1 MTSESRAPKQ
11 ANAGRHDRRPRPGVT
26 VTAAAAA
33 LLSVRDLQLAIVG
46 GRQTT
51 PILRGVSL
59 SIAPGEVHGLVG
71 ESGAGKTMIG
81 KVILG
86 IQPSRARIVRGSVV
100 FEGRDITHLDER
112 ERRRLMG
119 RGLGLI
125 PQDPMT
131 SLNPAYRI
139 GGQIADV
146 LRLHL
151 GMDRAA
157 ASARAREL
165 LDEVRIRAPDRVLR
179 QYPHELSG
187 GMRQR
192 VLIAIAFACRPKLI
206 IADEPTTALDV
217 TVQRQVLALIKGMQ
231 AHEGA
236 SILFVTH
243 DLGVVAKICDRV
255 TVLHG
260 GRVLETGDTRRIVEA
275 PRHAYTR
282 ALIAATPRHD
292 RPGDLLQPVP
302 DALTARLNEE
312 ARAFDAAQRSN
323 G

>member
-1 MTSESRAPKQ
+1 MTAPQ
-11 ANAGRHDRRPRPGVT
+11 ITPGT
-26 VTAAAAA
+26 PGGPI
-33 LLSVRDLQLAIVG
+33 LSVRNLHLAIA
-46 GRQTT
+46 GRRRRT

-59 SIAPGEVHGLVG
+59 DIAPGEVHGLVG

-86 IQPSRARIVRGSVV
+86 IQPSRTVVTGGSVL
-100 FEGRDITHLDER
+100 FGGRDITHLPER

-151 GMDRAA
+151 GMDRTAA
-157 ASARAREL
+157 RKRALEL
-165 LDEVRIRAPDRVLR
+165 LNDVHIREPERVLR
-179 QYPHELSG
+179 RYPHELSG

-206 IADEPTTALDV
+206 VADEPTTALDV
-217 TVQRQVLALIKGMQ
+217 TVQRQVLALIKEMQ
-231 AHEGA
+231 AQEGA

-243 DLGVVAKICDRV
+243 DLGVVAKTCDRV

-260 GRVLETGDTRRIVEA
+260 GRVLEAGGTRRIVEA
-275 PRHAYTR
+275 PQHDYTK
-282 ALIAATPRHD
+282 ALMAATPRHD
-292 RPGDLLQPVP
+292 RPGDLLRPVP
-302 DALTARLNEE
+302 EALTRRLNEE
-312 ARAFDAAQRSN
+312 ARAYDAAPGETRA
-323 G
+323 GHA

>member
-1 MTSESRAPKQ
+1 M
-11 ANAGRHDRRPRPGVT
+11 
-26 VTAAAAA
+26 TAAMPDGPI
-33 LLSVRDLQLAIVG
+33 LSVRNLHLAIA
-46 GRQTT
+46 GRGRDT
-51 PILRGVSL
+51 PILRDVSL
-59 SIAPGEVHGLVG
+59 DIAPGEVHGLVG

-81 KVILG
+81 KAVLG
-86 IQPSRARIVRGSVV
+86 IQPSRARITGGSVL
-100 FEGRDITHLDER
+100 FDGRDITVLPER
-112 ERRRLMG
+112 ARRRLMG
-119 RGLGLI
+119 RGMGLI

-151 GMDRAA
+151 GMGRSAA
-157 ASARAREL
+157 EARTLEL
-165 LDEVRIRAPDRVLR
+165 LEDVHIRAPKRVMR

-192 VLIAIAFACRPKLI
+192 VLIAVAFACRPKLI
-206 IADEPTTALDV
+206 VADEPTTALDV
-217 TVQRQVLALIKGMQ
+217 TVQRQVLALIKQMQ
-231 AHEGA
+231 AQEGA

-260 GRVLETGDTRRIVEA
+260 GRVLEAGDTARIVEA

-282 ALIAATPRHD
+282 ALMAATPRYD
-292 RPGDLLQPVP
+292 RPGELLQPVP
-302 DALTARLNEE
+302 EALTARLNGE
-312 ARAFDAAQRSN
+312 ALAYDAAR
-323 G
+323 GHDG

>member
-1 MTSESRAPKQ
+1 MTAPQ
-11 ANAGRHDRRPRPGVT
+11 ITPGT
-26 VTAAAAA
+26 SPGGPI
-33 LLSVRDLQLAIVG
+33 LSVRNLHLAIA
-46 GRQTT
+46 GRRRRT
-51 PILRGVSL
+51 PILRNVSL
-59 SIAPGEVHGLVG
+59 DIGPGEVHGLVG

-86 IQPSRARIVRGSVV
+86 IQPSRAVVTGGSVR
-100 FEGRDITHLDER
+100 FGGRDITHLPER

-131 SLNPAYRI
+131 SLNPAGRI

-157 ASARAREL
+157 ARARALEL
-165 LDEVRIRAPDRVLR
+165 LNDVHIREPERVLR
-179 QYPHELSG
+179 RYPHELSG

-206 IADEPTTALDV
+206 VADEPTTALDV
-217 TVQRQVLALIKGMQ
+217 TVQRQVLALIKEMQ
-231 AHEGA
+231 AQDGA

-243 DLGVVAKICDRV
+243 DLGVVAKTCDRV

-260 GRVLETGDTRRIVEA
+260 GRVLEAGDTRAIVEA
-275 PRHAYTR
+275 PQHDYTK
-282 ALIAATPRHD
+282 ALMAATPRHD

-302 DALTARLNEE
+302 EALTARLNEE
-312 ARAFDAAQRSN
+312 ALAYDATPDAVRGSHA
-323 G
+323 

>member
-1 MTSESRAPKQ
+1 MTAAMRRDGPILSIRDLHLAI
-11 ANAGRHDRRPRPGVT
+11 AGRRLHM
-26 VTAAAAA
+26 
-33 LLSVRDLQLAIVG
+33 
-46 GRQTT
+46 

-59 SIAPGEVHGLVG
+59 DIAPGEVHGLVG

-81 KVILG
+81 KAVLG
-86 IQPSRARIVRGSVV
+86 IQPSRARITAGSVL
-100 FEGRDITHLDER
+100 FDGRNVTHLPER

-119 RGLGLI
+119 RGMGLI

-139 GGQIADV
+139 GAQIADV

-151 GMDRAA
+151 GLDRAA
-157 ASARAREL
+157 ARERTLEL
-165 LDEVRIRAPDRVLR
+165 LGDIRIRAPERVLR

-192 VLIAIAFACRPKLI
+192 VSIAIAFACRPKLI
-206 IADEPTTALDV
+206 VADEPTTALDV
-217 TVQRQVLALIKGMQ
+217 TVQRQVLALIKRMQ
-231 AHEGA
+231 TQEGA
-236 SILFVTH
+236 SMLFVTH

-260 GRVLETGDTRRIVEA
+260 GRVLETSDTRRIVEA
-275 PRHAYTR
+275 PEHDYTR

-292 RPGDLLQPVP
+292 RPGDLLRPVP
-302 DALTARLNEE
+302 EALTARLDRE
-312 ARAFDAAQRSN
+312 ALAYDAAHGSEGRAD

>member
-1 MTSESRAPKQ
+1 MTAGQISPAGPDGPILSVRNLRLAI
-11 ANAGRHDRRPRPGVT
+11 AGRH
-26 VTAAAAA
+26 
-33 LLSVRDLQLAIVG
+33 RD
-46 GRQTT
+46 T
-51 PILRGVSL
+51 PILRDVSL
-59 SIAPGEVHGLVG
+59 DIVPGEVHGLVG

-86 IQPSRARIVRGSVV
+86 IQPSRAVITEGSVR
-100 FEGRDITHLDER
+100 FDGRDITHLPEK

-157 ASARAREL
+157 ARARALEL
-165 LDEVRIRAPDRVLR
+165 LDDVHIREPARVLR

-206 IADEPTTALDV
+206 VADEPTTALDV
-217 TVQRQVLALIKGMQ
+217 TVQRQVLALIKEMQ
-231 AHEGA
+231 AQEDA

-260 GRVLETGDTRRIVEA
+260 GRVLEAGDTRRIVEA
-275 PRHAYTR
+275 PQHDYTK
-282 ALIAATPRHD
+282 ALMAATPRHD
-292 RPGDLLQPVP
+292 RPGDLLRPVP
-302 DALTARLNEE
+302 EALTARLNEE
-312 ARAFDAAQRSN
+312 ALAYDAAPGAMGAGR

>member
-1 MTSESRAPKQ
+1 M
-11 ANAGRHDRRPRPGVT
+11 
-26 VTAAAAA
+26 TAAPV
-33 LLSVRDLQLAIVG
+33 LSVRDLHLAIA
-46 GRQTT
+46 GRRRDTS
-51 PILRGVSL
+51 ILRGVSL
-59 SIAPGEVHGLVG
+59 EIAPGEVHGLVG

-81 KVILG
+81 KAVLG
-86 IQPSRARIVRGSVV
+86 IQPSRARITAGSVR
-100 FEGRDITHLDER
+100 FDGRDITHLPER

-119 RGLGLI
+119 RGMGLI

-131 SLNPAYRI
+131 SLNPAHRI
-139 GGQIADV
+139 GAQIADV

-151 GMDRAA
+151 GLDRAA
-157 ASARAREL
+157 AGARALEL
-165 LDEVRIRAPDRVLR
+165 LNEVHIRAPERVVR

-192 VLIAIAFACRPKLI
+192 VSIAIAFACRPKLI
-206 IADEPTTALDV
+206 VADEPTTALDV
-217 TVQRQVLALIKGMQ
+217 TVQRQVLALIKRMQ
-231 AHEGA
+231 AQEDA

-260 GRVLETGDTRRIVEA
+260 GRVLETGATRRIVEA
-275 PRHAYTR
+275 PDHDYTR

-292 RPGDLLQPVP
+292 RPGDRLRPVP
-302 DALTARLNEE
+302 EALTARLNAE
-312 ARAFDAAQRSN
+312 ALAYDAARERH

>member
-1 MTSESRAPKQ
+1 MTSAETPE
-11 ANAGRHDRRPRPGVT
+11 GPI
-26 VTAAAAA
+26 
-33 LLSVRDLQLAIVG
+33 LSVRNLHLAIA
-46 GRQTT
+46 GRRRHT
-51 PILRGVSL
+51 PILRDVSL
-59 SIAPGEVHGLVG
+59 DIVPGEVHGLVG

-86 IQPSRARIVRGSVV
+86 IQPSRAVITRGSVL
-100 FEGRDITHLDER
+100 FDGRDITHLPER

-157 ASARAREL
+157 ARARALEL
-165 LDEVRIRAPDRVLR
+165 LDDVHIREPERVLR

-206 IADEPTTALDV
+206 VADEPTTALDV
-217 TVQRQVLALIKGMQ
+217 TVQRQVLALIKEMQ
-231 AHEGA
+231 AQEGA

-260 GRVLETGDTRRIVEA
+260 GRVLEAGDTRRIVEA
-275 PRHAYTR
+275 PRHDYTK
-282 ALIAATPRHD
+282 ALMAATPRHD

-302 DALTARLNEE
+302 ESLTAWLNEE
-312 ARAFDAAQRSN
+312 ALAYDAAP
-323 G
+323 GAMGAGHG

>member
-1 MTSESRAPKQ
+1 MTAARTAP
-11 ANAGRHDRRPRPGVT
+11 AGPPDGPILSVRNLHLAIAGRH
-26 VTAAAAA
+26 
-33 LLSVRDLQLAIVG
+33 RD
-46 GRQTT
+46 T
-51 PILRGVSL
+51 PILRDVSL
-59 SIAPGEVHGLVG
+59 DIVPGEVLGLVG

-86 IQPSRARIVRGSVV
+86 IQPSRARITGGSVR
-100 FEGRDITHLDER
+100 FDGRDITHLPER
-112 ERRRLMG
+112 ERRSLMG

-157 ASARAREL
+157 ARARALDL
-165 LDEVRIRAPDRVLR
+165 LNDVHIRDPERVLR

-206 IADEPTTALDV
+206 VADEPTTALDV
-217 TVQRQVLALIKGMQ
+217 TVQRQVLALIKEMQ
-231 AHEGA
+231 AQEGA

-260 GRVLETGDTRRIVEA
+260 GRVLEAGDTRRIVEA
-275 PRHAYTR
+275 PQHDYTK
-282 ALIAATPRHD
+282 ALMAATPRHD

-302 DALTARLNEE
+302 EALTARLNAE
-312 ARAFDAAQRSN
+312 ALAYDAAP
-323 G
+323 GAMGAGHG

>member
-1 MTSESRAPKQ
+1 MTATPILSIRDLHLAI
-11 ANAGRHDRRPRPGVT
+11 AGRRR
-26 VTAAAAA
+26 
-33 LLSVRDLQLAIVG
+33 D
-46 GRQTT
+46 T

-59 SIAPGEVHGLVG
+59 DIAPGEVHGLVG

-81 KVILG
+81 KAVLG
-86 IQPSRARIVRGSVV
+86 IQPSRARIAAGSVR
-100 FEGRDITHLDER
+100 FDGRDVTHLPER

-119 RGLGLI
+119 RGMGLI

-131 SLNPAYRI
+131 SLNPAHRI
-139 GGQIADV
+139 GAQIADV

-151 GMDRAA
+151 GLDRTAA
-157 ASARAREL
+157 RQRALEL
-165 LDEVRIRAPDRVLR
+165 LNDVHIRAPERVLR

-192 VLIAIAFACRPKLI
+192 VSIAIAFACRPKLI
-206 IADEPTTALDV
+206 VADEPTTALDV
-217 TVQRQVLALIKGMQ
+217 TVQRQVLALIKRMQ
-231 AHEGA
+231 AQEGA

-260 GRVLETGDTRRIVEA
+260 GRVLETGATRRIVEA
-275 PRHAYTR
+275 PEHDYTR

-292 RPGDLLQPVP
+292 RPGDLLRPVP
-302 DALTARLNEE
+302 EALTARLDAE
-312 ARAFDAAQRSN
+312 ALAYDAARGSH

>member
-1 MTSESRAPKQ
+1 MSEAQ
-11 ANAGRHDRRPRPGVT
+11 M
-26 VTAAAAA
+26 TAATPPVGPPGGPI
-33 LLSVRDLQLAIVG
+33 LSVRNLHLAIA
-46 GRQTT
+46 GRYRPT
-51 PILRGVSL
+51 PILRDVSL
-59 SIAPGEVHGLVG
+59 EIAPGEVHGLVG

-86 IQPSRARIVRGSVV
+86 IQPSRARMTGGSVL
-100 FEGRDITHLDER
+100 FDGRDITHLPEKG
-112 ERRRLMG
+112 RRRLMG

-131 SLNPAYRI
+131 SLNPAGRI

-157 ASARAREL
+157 ARARTLEL
-165 LDEVRIRAPDRVLR
+165 LDDVHIRAPERVLR

-206 IADEPTTALDV
+206 VADEPTTALDV
-217 TVQRQVLALIKGMQ
+217 TVQRQVLALIKQMQ
-231 AHEGA
+231 AQEGA

-260 GRVLETGDTRRIVEA
+260 GRVLEAGDTRRIVEA
-275 PRHAYTR
+275 PQHDYTR
-282 ALIAATPRHD
+282 ALMAATPRHD
-292 RPGDLLQPVP
+292 RPGDLLRPVP
-302 DALTARLNEE
+302 EALTARLNEE
-312 ARAFDAAQRSN
+312 ALAYDAASDTVRA
-323 G
+323 GHG

>member
-1 MTSESRAPKQ
+1 MTAPQ
-11 ANAGRHDRRPRPGVT
+11 ITPGT
-26 VTAAAAA
+26 SPGGPI
-33 LLSVRDLQLAIVG
+33 LSVRNLHLAIA
-46 GRQTT
+46 GRRRRT
-51 PILRGVSL
+51 PILRNVSL
-59 SIAPGEVHGLVG
+59 DIAPGEVHGLVG

-86 IQPSRARIVRGSVV
+86 IQPSRAVVTGGSVL
-100 FEGRDITHLDER
+100 FDGRDITHLPER

-131 SLNPAYRI
+131 SLNPAGRI

-157 ASARAREL
+157 ARARALEL
-165 LDEVRIRAPDRVLR
+165 LNDVHIREPERVLR

-206 IADEPTTALDV
+206 VADEPTTALDV
-217 TVQRQVLALIKGMQ
+217 TVQRQVLALIKEMQ
-231 AHEGA
+231 AQDGA

-243 DLGVVAKICDRV
+243 DLGVVAKTCDRV

-260 GRVLETGDTRRIVEA
+260 GRVLEAGDTRAIVEA
-275 PRHAYTR
+275 PQHDYTK
-282 ALIAATPRHD
+282 ALMAATPRHD

-302 DALTARLNEE
+302 EALTARLNEE
-312 ARAFDAAQRSN
+312 ALAYDAGPDTTSASHA
-323 G
+323 